1 MSNFS
6 KKLYRNGRRGLAM
19 GVCAGIAEYLT
30 VDVKFVR
37 ILTLIAVL
45 FTGFFPI
52 VIIYAIL
59 GVALDDVREVTGRH
73 RHDL

>member
-6 KKLYRNGRRGLAM
+6 KKLYRNSRKGIVM
-19 GVCAGIAEYLT
+19 GVCAGIADFLT

-37 ILTLIAVL
+37 ILMLIAVL

-59 GVALDDVREVTGRH
+59 GVALDDVRVATRSN
-73 RHDL
+73 RYDI